1 MLRRLLIANRGE
13 IVWRIAR
20 TAQRLG
26 VTAIAVYSEADAG
39 ARHVRVADE
48 AYHLGPPPAAESYL
62 DIAKI
67 IALARR
73 VGAEAVHPGY
83 GFLSE
88 NAAFAQGCVDAGLIF
103 VGPPASAIR
112 AMGSK
117 SASKAAMAAVGVPVA
132 PGYHGADQSP
142 QALMAEAQ
150 RVGFP
155 LIIKASAGGGGKG
168 MQVVNS
174 AAEVAAA
181 VESAQRL
188 ARTAFGDDRLLLERY
203 FPQARHV
210 EVQIFADSHG
220 DVVSLFDRDCSVQR
234 RHQKIIEEAPAPG
247 LRDAVRAAMSQAA
260 IQAARA
266 VGYVGAGTVEFLVDE
281 AQNFYFMEMNTRLQ
295 VEHPVTEFITGI
307 DLVEWQ
313 LRIATGARL
322 PKAQS
327 DILQHGAAM
336 EARLYAE
343 DPEHGYLPSVGRI
356 THLHWPD
363 AAPGLRLDIG
373 VDAGDEVSTFYD
385 PMLGKVVAWGESRGE
400 AVDRLHKALADIEIV
415 GVTTNRALLL
425 SVLADGEFR
434 RGGVTTS
441 FLDARAA
448 QLSFGE
454 PKAGDADAVLAA
466 LWCATRRTECDALW
480 TDTRGWRL
488 AGPPRSTWVFGDRT
502 VIIEL
507 SEPNDYVAH
516 VTGRG
521 ERLAGRGERA
531 AGHGKH
537 SRGHGRH
544 SPGHEYALHVVA
556 RGAQALDVEVAGQM
570 QRVSVVEVDQT
581 LHLFRAGRQ
590 AALRLVRTEDA
601 LHVSAGAEE
610 GSLLTPLPGT
620 LVAVHVTEGQQV
632 VRGAPLVTV
641 EAMKMEHTLTA
652 PYDGVVT
659 RLAFGL
665 TERVAAGAVLVELAP
680 LDS

>member
-1 MLRRLLIANRGE
+1 MLRRLLVANRGE
-13 IVWRIAR
+13 IVCRIAR

-26 VTAIAVYSEADAG
+26 LTTIAVYSEADAG

-48 AYHLGPPPAAESYL
+48 AYQLGPAPAAESYL

-67 IALARR
+67 IELARR
-73 VGAEAVHPGY
+73 VGADAVHPGY

-88 NAAFAQGCVDAGLIF
+88 NADFAQACVDAGLIF

-132 PGYHGADQSP
+132 PGYHGADQSA
-142 QALMAEAQ
+142 QGLAAEAG

-181 VESAQRL
+181 IESAQRL

-210 EVQIFADSHG
+210 EVQIFADAHG
-220 DVVSLFDRDCSVQR
+220 EVVSVFDRDCSVQR

-247 LRDAVRAAMSQAA
+247 LRDEVRAAMSQAA
-260 IQAARA
+260 IQSARA

-281 AQNFYFMEMNTRLQ
+281 AQHFYFMEMNTRLQ
-295 VEHPVTEFITGI
+295 VEHPVTELITGI

-313 LRIATGARL
+313 LRIATGAPL
-322 PKAQS
+322 PKAQNE
-327 DILQHGAAM
+327 IVRHGAAM

-356 THLHWPD
+356 AHLHWPEP
-363 AAPGLRLDIG
+363 APGLRLDIG

-385 PMLGKVVAWGESRGE
+385 PMLGKVIAWGESRGE
-400 AVDRLHKALADIEIV
+400 AADRLHKALGDIEIV
-415 GVTTNRALLL
+415 GVSTNRALLT
-425 SVLADGEFR
+425 SVLADEEFR

-441 FLDARAA
+441 FLDARRAR
-448 QLSFGE
+448 LSFGE
-454 PKAGDADAVLAA
+454 PAAGDVDAVLAA
-466 LWCATRRTECDALW
+466 LWCATRRTQGDALW
-480 TDTRGWRL
+480 EDSRGWRL
-488 AGPPRSTWVFGDRT
+488 AAPPSSIWTFGDRT
-502 VIIEL
+502 VVIE
-507 SEPNDYVAH
+507 SFAAH
-516 VTGRG
+516 RYQ
-521 ERLAGRGERA
+521 ARA
-531 AGHGKH
+531 AGT
-537 SRGHGRH
+537 
-544 SPGHEYALHVVA
+544 EYPLRIVA
-556 RGAQALDVEVAGQM
+556 RGAQSLDLDFAGRLQH
-570 QRVSVVEVDQT
+570 VSVIEVDQA
-581 LHLFRAGRQ
+581 LHLFRSGRHVS
-590 AALRLVRTEDA
+590 LRLTRTEDA
-601 LHVSAGAEE
+601 LQVSAGVEE

-620 LVAVHVTEGQQV
+620 IVAIHVAAGQRV
-632 VRGAPLVTV
+632 TRGAPLVTV

-652 PYDGVVT
+652 PYDGIVS

-665 TERVAAGAVLVELAP
+665 TERVAAGAVLVELSP
-680 LDS
+680 LDSAGR

>member
-1 MLRRLLIANRGE
+1 MFRRLLIANRGE
-13 IVWRIAR
+13 IVCRIAR

-26 VTAIAVYSEADAG
+26 TAAIAVYSEADAG

-48 AYHLGPPPAAESYL
+48 AYHLGPAPAAESYL

-67 IALARR
+67 VALAQR
-73 VGAEAVHPGY
+73 VGADAVHPGY

-88 NAAFAQGCVDAGLIF
+88 NATFAQACVDAGLTF

-142 QALMAEAQ
+142 QALMAEAR

-168 MQVVNS
+168 MQVVSS
-174 AAEVAAA
+174 AAEVGAA

-203 FPQARHV
+203 FPEARHV
-210 EVQIFADSHG
+210 EVQVFADSHG

-247 LRDAVRAAMSQAA
+247 LRDEVRAAMSQAA

-295 VEHPVTEFITGI
+295 VEHPVTELITGI

-313 LRIATGARL
+313 LRIAAGARL
-322 PKAQS
+322 PRAQN
-327 DILQHGAAM
+327 DILRHGTAM

-356 THLHWPD
+356 THLHWPET
-363 AAPGLRLDIG
+363 APGLRLDVG
-373 VDAGDEVSTFYD
+373 VDAGDEVSTYYD

-400 AVDRLHKALADIEIV
+400 AADRLHRALADIEIV
-415 GVTTNRALLL
+415 GVTTNRALLT
-425 SVLADGEFR
+425 SVLADQEFR
-434 RGGVTTS
+434 RGGVTTA
-441 FLDARAA
+441 FLDRRAA

-454 PKAGDADAVLAA
+454 PKAGDLDAALAA
-466 LWCATRRTECDALW
+466 LWYATRRTEGDALW
-480 TDTRGWRL
+480 ADTRGWRL
-488 AGPPRSTWVFGDRT
+488 AGPPRSTWIVADRT
-502 VIIEL
+502 VVIE
-507 SEPNDYVAH
+507 SSAPNHYLAH
-516 VTGRG
+516 VTARG
-521 ERLAGRGERA
+521 KRA
-531 AGHGKH
+531 AGHG
-537 SRGHGRH
+537 GRTAEL
-544 SPGHEYALHVVA
+544 EYVLHVVA
-556 RGAQALDVEVAGQM
+556 RGAQSLDVDLAGQL
-570 QRVSVVEVDQT
+570 QRLRVIEVDQT
-581 LHLFRAGRQ
+581 LHVFRAGRQ
-590 AALRLVRTEDA
+590 VVLRLTRTEDA
-601 LHVSAGAEE
+601 LQVSAGAEE

-620 LVAVHVTEGQQV
+620 LVAVHVTEGQRV
-632 VRGAPLVTV
+632 ARGAPLVTV

-652 PYDGVVT
+652 PYEGIVSRV
-659 RLAFGL
+659 AFGL
-665 TERVAAGAVLVELAP
+665 TERVAAGAVLVELSP
-680 LDS
+680 LDA